1 MPVRGAVEERLDE
14 AGATDSW
21 RGRLALAL
29 AESIDSGLATGGGQ
43 AALGKA
49 LRETLAEIEAAVPPG
64 GALLRL
70 RRERAAREGS
80 GYAS

>member
-1 MPVRGAVEERLDE
+1 VPVRGAVEARLVE
-14 AGATDSW
+14 ASATDTW

-29 AESIDSGLATGGGQ
+29 AESIDEGTATGGGL

-49 LRETLAEIEAAVPPG
+49 LRETLAEVDAAVPPG